1 MPKTPK
7 SSYRDIALKSAA
19 QNLTPDQY
27 IEVLKKMFGPR
38 LRVPIAFLKERYADL
53 QAEKTEV
60 VS

>member
-38 LRVPIAFLKERYADL
+38 LRVPIAFLKERYA
-53 QAEKTEV
+53 EK
-60 VS
+60 